1 MPIRLVLGLGNPG
14 QSYET
19 TRHNAGFRV
28 VDRLRL
34 RRSGAPWWPRTE
46 CEHAVAVIGGPVVLA
61 RPLAFMNRSGRVAV
75 ELLEELGL
83 GPESMLVVVDDV
95 DLPLGSLRLKP
106 SGGSGTHNGL
116 RDLVAKIG
124 TGFPRLRVGVR
135 GPGPIG
141 DLADYVLAPFADDEK
156 ERADDAIERAADAV
170 EAVLRL
176 GIECAMNEFNR
187 TPDATRP
194 E

>member
-14 QSYET
+14 QSYAT

-34 RRSGAPWWPRTE
+34 RRGGAPWWPGTE

-61 RPLAFMNRSGRVAV
+61 RPLAFMNRSGKVAV
-75 ELLEELGL
+75 ELFEELDL
-83 GPESMLVVVDDV
+83 GPESVLVVVDDI

-106 SGGSGTHNGL
+106 SGGPGTHNGL
-116 RDLVAKIG
+116 RDLVANIG
-124 TGFPRLRVGVR
+124 TEFPRLRVGVR
-135 GPGPIG
+135 GPAVIG

-156 ERADDAIERAADAV
+156 ERAEDAFERAADAV
-170 EAVLRL
+170 EAAVRL
-176 GIECAMNEFNR
+176 GIERAMNEFNR
-187 TPDATRP
+187 TPNATRP